1 MIESIVHTYKQHTK
15 SCFAYPAMSI
25 WENTDII
32 RHIACFMLAQ
42 PLRMLLHRNL
52 TCILHLARDL
62 SLQRT

>member
-1 MIESIVHTYKQHTK
+1 MIEKHSI
-15 SCFAYPAMSI
+15 AYHAMFI
-25 WENTDII
+25 WENSTII